1 MITKNKVSKT
11 VIKRKIDRLPDELL
25 EKVNNYIDTITSS
38 RKSSGKIRTY
48 KLKGQFD
55 DVNIREKAYE

>member
-1 MITKNKVSKT
+1 MITKAR
-11 VIKRKIDRLPDELL
+11 IKRKIDRMPNEFLD
-25 EKVNNYIDTITSS
+25 KVYNYINNLTSS
-38 RKSSGKIRTY
+38 KKGMRKIHTY

>member
-1 MITKNKVSKT
+1 MITKAH
-11 VIKRKIDRLPDELL
+11 IKRKIDRMPNEFLD
-25 EKVNNYIDTITSS
+25 KVYNYINNITSS
-38 RKSSGKIRTY
+38 KKGMRKIHTY

>member
-1 MITKNKVSKT
+1 MVTKAR
-11 VIKRKIDRLPDELL
+11 IKRKIDKLPNEFLD
-25 EKVNNYIDTITSS
+25 KVYNYINSLTTTKKKTREIHTF
-38 RKSSGKIRTY
+38 

>member
-1 MITKNKVSKT
+1 MITKAR
-11 VIKRKIDRLPDELL
+11 IKRKIDKMPNEFLD
-25 EKVNNYIDTITSS
+25 KVYNYINNLTSS
-38 RKSSGKIRTY
+38 KKGIRKIHTY

>member
-1 MITKNKVSKT
+1 MITKAR
-11 VIKRKIDRLPDELL
+11 IKRKIDRLPNEFLD
-25 EKVNNYIDTITSS
+25 KVYNYINSLTTTKK
-38 RKSSGKIRTY
+38 RIREIHTF

>member
-1 MITKNKVSKT
+1 MVTKAH
-11 VIKRKIDRLPDELL
+11 IKRKIDRLPNEFLD
-25 EKVNNYIDTITSS
+25 KVYNYINSLTATKKRR
-38 RKSSGKIRTY
+38 RKIHTF